1 MLAGE
6 DQFCASPG
14 RAFGNH
20 LTGKLG
26 ADGCYGF
33 GIRTSRQV
41 EFLGARGPIAVAV
54 KVEDG
59 GVQIN
64 CAVVAKL
71 LDRLQIGT
79 VGMREKLRNYRC
91 SKRSNTAKVV
101 TGKAHHPLVLLKTP
115 TLSPALDSRGH
126 LG

>member
-6 DQFCASPG
+6 DQFCASPD

-26 ADGCYGF
+26 ADGCYEF
-33 GIRTSRQV
+33 GIRTSRQT
-41 EFLGARGPIAVAV
+41 ESLGARGPIAVAV

-79 VGMREKLRNYRC
+79 VGMREKLRNHRFIGGT
-91 SKRSNTAKVV
+91 R
-101 TGKAHHPLVLLKTP
+101 
-115 TLSPALDSRGH
+115 R
-126 LG
+126 